1 MKIYKGIMR
10 VITVIE
16 NAVLAVSMLLVLVLT
31 FGNVVARKVFN
42 HSWGFTDEI
51 VVAVFV
57 LISLLAAGVA
67 AKEGGLVNLGLI
79 TDNVG
84 PKAKKVLLFISTVIC
99 VI

>member
-42 HSWGFTDEI
+42 HS
-51 VVAVFV
+51 
-57 LISLLAAGVA
+57 
-67 AKEGGLVNLGLI
+67 
-79 TDNVG
+79 
-84 PKAKKVLLFISTVIC
+84 
-99 VI
+99 

>member
-67 AKEGGLVNLGLI
+67 AALA
-79 TDNVG
+79 
-84 PKAKKVLLFISTVIC
+84 AKKGIAPRALPVAELQAALRAQNVYLG
-99 VI
+99 